1 MKSDSD
7 REWLKQPFA
16 DILQNRCSKEFRN
29 VHRKAPMLES
39 LFNKVTCFQACNFI
53 KKNLQ
58 YRCFPVNITKFLRT
72 VFFIENLRWLLLN
85 LFDCDE
91 SCDEEWA
98 YWRLFDGWQ
107 NIFINFT
114 RIHSSFV
121 STITLLDKVY
131 GSKKH

>member
-1 MKSDSD
+1 
-7 REWLKQPFA
+7 
-16 DILQNRCSKEFRN
+16 
-29 VHRKAPMLES
+29 MLES

-91 SCDEEWA
+91 SCDESEPIGGFLMDDRIFA
-98 YWRLFDGWQ
+98 SISLESTHLLLVQSLYW
-107 NIFINFT
+107 T
-114 RIHSSFV
+114 RFMGQRN
-121 STITLLDKVY
+121 TK
-131 GSKKH
+131 

>member
-7 REWLKQPFA
+7 SEWLKQPFA

-98 YWRLFDGWQ
+98 YWRLFHGWQ